1 MKKMKIEKVEY
12 QINWKKF
19 KLGWSF
25 FIPCLDA
32 KAAQKRVK
40 KEVRRFKY
48 KTVSKVTIEEGV
60 RGVRVWRV

>member
-1 MKKMKIEKVEY
+1 MKVEKVQY
-12 QINWKKF
+12 QINWKSF

-32 KAAQKRVK
+32 TAAK
-40 KEVRRFKY
+40 KHVAKETKKFKY
-48 KTVSKVTIEEGV
+48 KIVTKVTLEEGV